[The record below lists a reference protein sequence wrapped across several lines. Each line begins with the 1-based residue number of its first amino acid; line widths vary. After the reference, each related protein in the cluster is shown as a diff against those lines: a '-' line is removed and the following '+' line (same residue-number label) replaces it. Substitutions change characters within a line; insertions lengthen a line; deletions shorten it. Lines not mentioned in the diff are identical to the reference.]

1 MSFQTA
7 LEMMRKSNLAVPRV
21 KSVAQPIRFA
31 KTEKDAEP
39 KAFFCE
45 SLAQAENE
53 MDTIPMSD
61 PDTIPAPTE
70 MLDTIPMVH
79 GEDEKPRGGGK
90 GRSAMATRAAE
101 SSVRAAP
108 TEDAT
113 VETGELPA
121 LPPSWKV
128 PKMNTKQLKDILRPR
143 GKLLTGCKSSLVQ
156 RVFVSCYAPDQLD
169 TQEEMQAKA
178 LAIRRTAL
186 GLIKP
191 KEPEEPPATQEEPPQ
206 EDPPQEAPPQEDPP
220 QEAPPQK
227 KHKGLDTVEV
237 DGSGD
242 ERRGSGDERWSMEA
256 VDGSAL
262 DQSGSEAASPKAIVI
277 EDVDHAD
284 SDDSDWGPWTKH
296 GKTQTIVIEDIDHAD
311 SDDSD

>member
-7 LEMMRKSNLAVPRV
+7 LEMMRKSNSAVPRV
-21 KSVAQPIRFA
+21 KHVAQPIRFA

-61 PDTIPAPTE
+61 LDAIPAPTE
-70 MLDTIPMVH
+70 MLDTIHMVH

-90 GRSAMATRAAE
+90 GRNAMATRAAE

-128 PKMNTKQLKDILRPR
+128 PKMNMKQLKDILRPR
-143 GKLLTGCKSSLVQ
+143 GQLLSGCKSSLVQ

-169 TQEEMQAKA
+169 TQEEMQAKT

-186 GLIKP
+186 GLNKP
-191 KEPEEPPATQEEPPQ
+191 KEPEEEAPATQEE
-206 EDPPQEAPPQEDPP
+206 
-220 QEAPPQK
+220 PPQK

-262 DQSGSEAASPKAIVI
+262 DQSGSEAASPKPIVI
-277 EDVDHAD
+277 EDIDHAD

-296 GKTQTIVIEDIDHAD
+296 GKTPTIVIEDIDHAD

>member
-21 KSVAQPIRFA
+21 KHVAQPIRFA

-61 PDTIPAPTE
+61 PDTIPAPTLE
-70 MLDTIPMVH
+70 HERKPCWQQHPGLCWVPMVH

-128 PKMNTKQLKDILRPR
+128 PKMNMKQLKDILRPR
-143 GKLLTGCKSSLVQ
+143 GKLSTGCKSSLVQ
-156 RVFVSCYAPDQLD
+156 RVFVSCHAPDQLD
-169 TQEEMQAKA
+169 TQE
-178 LAIRRTAL
+178 
-186 GLIKP
+186 
-191 KEPEEPPATQEEPPQ
+191 
-206 EDPPQEAPPQEDPP
+206 
-220 QEAPPQK
+220 
-227 KHKGLDTVEV
+227 
-237 DGSGD
+237 
-242 ERRGSGDERWSMEA
+242 
-256 VDGSAL
+256 
-262 DQSGSEAASPKAIVI
+262 
-277 EDVDHAD
+277 
-284 SDDSDWGPWTKH
+284 
-296 GKTQTIVIEDIDHAD
+296 
-311 SDDSD
+311 